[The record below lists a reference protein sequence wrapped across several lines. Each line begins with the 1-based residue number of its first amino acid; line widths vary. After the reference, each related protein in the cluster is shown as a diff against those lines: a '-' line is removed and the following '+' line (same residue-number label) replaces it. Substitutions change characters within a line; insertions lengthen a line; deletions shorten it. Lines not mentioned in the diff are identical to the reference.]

1 MTRIF
6 SILAVAL
13 TAAAPLRAQPWAS
26 ERIGPFR
33 YNPSFDEQTGRDKS
47 SAYVRA
53 ALNGEPVE
61 RRGGAGGDLYWT
73 CRDPMLIYISIPRVQ
88 PGDRGR
94 MIYAFDQDAPDTVN
108 VPVSRF
114 AAWELPRERNRAFT
128 ARARTARTLT
138 VRLLNGGRR
147 TDRVFEMDSADKVL
161 RQMACVRELEPLLPP
176 DPRDVELA
184 DVEDPP
190 RLVNYWAVQQALARE
205 YTPEQRAAG
214 VSGQAQ
220 LRFRV
225 MEDGALDTASIQ
237 VLQSSDPAIEASAV
251 RVVRMMRFVPGRVG
265 GRAVRTI
272 VVQPLGFQADPFA
285 PAPAPPPPVPRR

>member
-1 MTRIF
+1 MIRIF
-6 SILAVAL
+6 FIVAALLAAS
-13 TAAAPLRAQPWAS
+13 APLRAQPWAS

-33 YNPSFDEQTGRDKS
+33 YNPSFDEETGQDKS
-47 SAYVRA
+47 HAYVRA

-61 RRGGAGGDLYWT
+61 HRGGEGGDLAWI
-73 CRDPMLIYISIPRVQ
+73 CRDSLLIYISIPRVRS
-88 PGDRGR
+88 GDRSR
-94 MIYAFDQDAPDTVN
+94 MIYAFDQDAPDTVDL
-108 VPVSRF
+108 PVSRF

-138 VRLLNGGRR
+138 VHLLNGRRR
-147 TDRVFEMDSADKVL
+147 TDRVFEMDSAGRVL
-161 RQMACVRELEPLLPP
+161 GRLACVRELEPLLPP
-176 DPRDVELA
+176 DPRDVDLP

-190 RLVNYWAVQQALARE
+190 LLINWRAVQQALAQE

-214 VSGQAQ
+214 FSGQVQ

-237 VLQSSDPAIEASAV
+237 VLESSDPAIEASAL
-251 RVVRMMRFVPGRVG
+251 RVVRTMRFVPGRVG

-272 VVQPLGFQADPFA
+272 VIQPLAFDASP
-285 PAPAPPPPVPRR
+285 